1 MVEPSPAESNH
12 SPSRQFEQHVREV
25 FLQQLRTPCPLDGT
39 EQRLLQWFN
48 CGRWALVQRDL
59 RAVLPPQ
66 VAEHV
71 LTTCER
77 HAVPDAFAIRRELVN
92 YKKAMLHAH
101 DAAHRLEKDL
111 RQLVAFFRKVDWNKG
126 DVFFRHSEP
135 HASLCDAL
143 AGCSGVLGAL
153 QDGRNCTKAVCS
165 VGRWPGA
172 PRSAKLDRLPA
183 SLKVA
188 THIRK
193 AQRFLMDSGRAIVAS
208 ESGLLEASPGS
219 APEPAPAPA
228 PVTQR
233 SQANREVRGGCGSSG
248 DDDDDSCSTAQRRFD
263 ILCTELAETI
273 PPEYSHVL
281 HFVTQ
286 VLIVRGAA
294 KALRMRHELQRYA
307 RSLAVMVS
315 VAESTLAELEIF
327 PTIAEV
333 QRDLRDS
340 ATALQLEQKMDKVST
355 GKEVAKEVP
364 FSSVSATGRTFIGHP
379 ALGQATNAMK
389 HTCTIRALLPVL
401 RDCHTWAVRI
411 AHTKESDALLFV
423 AGDCDAH
430 RSTTMFV
437 PRGFNET
444 VRNCKVHF
452 CLASCTCK
460 YLS

>member
-1 MVEPSPAESNH
+1 MAAEHFRLPEQQELS
-12 SPSRQFEQHVREV
+12 SFEAHVRSV
-25 FLQQLRTPCPLDGT
+25 FSSQLRTPCPLDGT

-59 RAVLPPQ
+59 RAVLPPE

-71 LTTCER
+71 LTVCER

-111 RQLVAFFRKVDWNKG
+111 RQLVAFFRKVDWSEG
-126 DVFFRHSEP
+126 DRFFRHSEP

-153 QDGRNCTKAVCS
+153 QDGRNCTKAVCT

-172 PRSAKLDRLPA
+172 PRSGKLERLPA

-188 THIRK
+188 TQLRK
-193 AQRFLMDSGRAIVAS
+193 AHKFLTDSGRAVVSPHLALLLDQEVPTPDS
-208 ESGLLEASPGS
+208 EPERE
-219 APEPAPAPA
+219 PEPEPNGRSGAEAA
-228 PVTQR
+228 GENNVTT
-233 SQANREVRGGCGSSG
+233 V
-248 DDDDDSCSTAQRRFD
+248 DDDDDCPTAQRRFD
-263 ILCTELAETI
+263 ALISELAETTR
-273 PPEYSHVL
+273 PEFTHML

-307 RSLAVMVS
+307 RSLAVVVS
-315 VAESTLAELEIF
+315 VAESILSQLQAC

-333 QRDLRDS
+333 QEALSNPD
-340 ATALQLEQKMDKVST
+340 AALQAEREHGESDG
-355 GKEVAKEVP
+355 GKEPSKVVPLERTSVA
-364 FSSVSATGRTFIGHP
+364 GRMYVGHP
-379 ALGQATNAMK
+379 SLGEATHAMK
-389 HTCTIRALLPVL
+389 HSCTIGGLLPVL
-401 RDCHTWAVRI
+401 RDCHLWAVRI
-411 AHTKESDALLFV
+411 AQTKYSDAVLFV

-437 PRGFNET
+437 PGGFNEA
-444 VRNCKVHF
+444 VRDKPHFWSDPSVHI
-452 CLASCTCK
+452 SM
-460 YLS
+460 

>member
-1 MVEPSPAESNH
+1 MAEEQARLREQQLS
-12 SPSRQFEQHVREV
+12 SFEAHVRSV
-25 FLQQLRTPCPLDGT
+25 FSSQLRTPCPLDGT

-59 RAVLPPQ
+59 RAALPPE

-111 RQLVAFFRKVDWNKG
+111 RQLVAFFRKVDWSEG
-126 DVFFRHSEP
+126 DRFFRHSEP

-153 QDGRNCTKAVCS
+153 QDGRNCTKAVCT
-165 VGRWPGA
+165 VGRWPGV
-172 PRSAKLDRLPA
+172 PRSGKLERLPA

-188 THIRK
+188 TQLRK
-193 AQRFLMDSGRAIVAS
+193 AHKFLTDSGRAVVSPHLALLLDQELPTADS
-208 ESGLLEASPGS
+208 E
-219 APEPAPAPA
+219 PEPELNG
-228 PVTQR
+228 R
-233 SQANREVRGGCGSSG
+233 SGAEAAEGNRITTV
-248 DDDDDSCSTAQRRFD
+248 DDDDDCPTAQRRFD
-263 ILCTELAETI
+263 ALISELAETMR
-273 PPEYSHVL
+273 PEFTHML

-307 RSLAVMVS
+307 RSLAVAVS
-315 VAESTLAELEIF
+315 VAESILSQLQAC

-333 QRDLRDS
+333 QE
-340 ATALQLEQKMDKVST
+340 ALSNPDAAAAAKLQAEGEHGKING
-355 GKEVAKEVP
+355 GKEPSKVVA
-364 FSSVSATGRTFIGHP
+364 FASTSASGRMFIGHP
-379 ALGQATNAMK
+379 SLGEATHAMK
-389 HTCTIRALLPVL
+389 HSCTIRALLPVL
-401 RDCHTWAVRI
+401 RDCHLWAVRI
-411 AHTKESDALLFV
+411 AQTRESDAVLFV
-423 AGDCDAH
+423 AGDYDAH

-437 PRGFNET
+437 PGGFNEA
-444 VRNCKVHF
+444 VCDKLHDPSVHF
-452 CLASCTCK
+452 L
-460 YLS
+460 

>member
-1 MVEPSPAESNH
+1 MVEPSQVLPEPNCSSSA
-12 SPSRQFEQHVREV
+12 FDTHVREV
-25 FLQQLRTPCPLDGT
+25 FLQLRTPCPLDGT

-59 RAVLPPQ
+59 QAVLPSQ
-66 VAEHV
+66 VADHV
-71 LTTCER
+71 LSTCKR

-111 RQLVAFFRKVDWNKG
+111 RQLVAFFRKVDWNEG
-126 DVFFRHSEP
+126 DPFFRHSEP

-172 PRSAKLDRLPA
+172 PRSVKLERLPA

-188 THIRK
+188 THLRK
-193 AQRFLMDSGRAIVAS
+193 AQCFLADSGRVVAVS
-208 ESGLLEASPGS
+208 DSALLDKDLG
-219 APEPAPAPA
+219 PEPAPEP
-228 PVTQR
+228 P
-233 SQANREVRGGCGSSG
+233 SDGSDGEGSSG
-248 DDDDDSCSTAQRRFD
+248 DDDDGCPTAQRRFD
-263 ILCTELAETI
+263 ALITELAETL

-307 RSLAVMVS
+307 RSLAVVVT
-315 VAESTLAELEIF
+315 VAESILTQLETF
-327 PTIAEV
+327 PTITEV
-333 QRDLRDS
+333 QQTLT
-340 ATALQLEQKMDKVST
+340 ATATRPEQKQDKVSDDEKQLAEMQFAST
-355 GKEVAKEVP
+355 
-364 FSSVSATGRTFIGHP
+364 SATGSPFVGHP
-379 ALGQATNAMK
+379 ALGQATHAMK
-389 HTCTIRALLPVL
+389 HTCTVRALLPVL

-411 AHTKESDALLFV
+411 SQTKENDALLFV

-437 PRGFNET
+437 PGGFNEA
-444 VRNCKVHF
+444 VRDTLHLLPCQ
-452 CLASCTCK
+452 CT
-460 YLS
+460 